1 MKDLYSHAL
10 DAHAFIYNLLQ
21 IKKKNCVN
29 PKSDG
34 DYFTCIFYTQSV
46 QDLSP
51 LKHMSRHRSLSIVLF
66 IKVKQYFIPQGMIY
80 R

>member
-1 MKDLYSHAL
+1 MKHLYSHAL

-21 IKKKNCVN
+21 IKKKIVLTYSQMETTLHVYSIHSRCRVYLPSSICQDIA
-29 PKSDG
+29 PK
-34 DYFTCIFYTQSV
+34 
-46 QDLSP
+46 
-51 LKHMSRHRSLSIVLF
+51 VLF